1 MKYTLHIP
9 KYQMYHSKF
18 SPPFCTN
25 PVSRLPVP
33 GTFDG
38 IETRL
43 KTNLVLKK
51 PWKSWYQKV
60 LEEIWYRKRLG
71 IGLG

>member
-1 MKYTLHIP
+1 
-9 KYQMYHSKF
+9 MYHSKF

-25 PVSRLPVP
+25 LYDTPECDVPVSRLPVP